1 MGTRVR
7 LTNTLDVRARRESV
21 ARRPTRESST
31 AREMSA
37 SSYGAAPVD
46 AERGARD
53 VDGSDESD
61 GSNTRRG
68 TWRRAG
74 AFVAFAVVVVGA
86 VASARSWTLG
96 RRRMVNARFSV
107 DIGCITKDAIDAH
120 WPEFFESDV
129 VGAEVLFRGTP
140 PREFGGSNR
149 VGGVPLVQDGFSSIF
164 TKVIPV
170 KPGEEYGFVL
180 VNAAGQRMFEF
191 GHSRHFHHI
200 HRPVLA
206 EGTCVDKV
214 RAGGGVYTH
223 RRIPRR
229 MSEITLNA
237 DGEYLAAGTWGSCV
251 GTKCPVTVKLIATVS
266 GSGDNVY
273 GIEESK
279 ALNERW
285 IKYKGH
291 FTIVT
296 AGVENTWGLDTATN
310 QLAWT
315 RNADLNPYSAAN
327 WNVVTNAAGSS
338 GAVVDFDA
346 GYDVVMGVTSD
357 DKVWQRP
364 SSGANSWTPAGYSG
378 SRLIQ
383 TTVGRTNLWGVNSA
397 HRLYWSRLPMDANSH
412 WTQETSLGTSV
423 KQVEVGDADAF
434 VVLTDNKTLKR
445 KREDGGGGAG
455 GFTTILTPS
464 TLPAGLVGI
473 DSVAVGET
481 GLWILATDG
490 ALFSCRLPCNGPAE
504 VSLVPD
510 APENIISV
518 DAGKVPHP

>member
-1 MGTRVR
+1 
-7 LTNTLDVRARRESV
+7 
-21 ARRPTRESST
+21 
-31 AREMSA
+31 MSA
-37 SSYGAAPVD
+37 SAYGAAPVD

-53 VDGSDESD
+53 VDGSDGSD
-61 GSNTRRG
+61 GSNTR
-68 TWRRAG
+68 WRRA
-74 AFVAFAVVVVGA
+74 AAIVAFAVTVVGA

-96 RRRMVNARFSV
+96 KVRTVNARFSV
-107 DIGCITKDAIDAH
+107 DIGCITKDTIDAH
-120 WPEFFESDV
+120 WPEFFEYDV
-129 VGAEVLFRGTP
+129 VGAEVLFRGRP

-149 VGGVPLVQDGFSSIF
+149 VGGVPLVQEGYSSIF
-164 TKVIPV
+164 SKVIPV

-180 VNAAGQRMFEF
+180 VNAAGQRVFEF
-191 GHSRHFHHI
+191 GHSRHFIHI
-200 HRPVLA
+200 HRPILT
-206 EGTCVDKV
+206 EGTCVRKV

-229 MSEITLNA
+229 MSQITLNA
-237 DGEYLAAGTWGSCV
+237 DGEYLAAGTWGSCI
-251 GTKCPVTVKLIATVS
+251 GAKCPVTVKLIATIS

-273 GIEESK
+273 GIEEGK

-285 IKYKGH
+285 IRYKGH
-291 FTIVT
+291 FAIVS

-327 WNVVTNAAGSS
+327 WNVVANAAGSS

-346 GYDVVMGVTSD
+346 GYDVVMGVTND

-364 SSGANSWTPAGYSG
+364 VSGGGSWTPAGYSG
-378 SRLIQ
+378 SRLAQ

-397 HRLYWSRLPMDANSH
+397 NNLYWSRLPMDEHSH
-412 WTQETSLGTSV
+412 WTQETSVNGQV

-434 VVLTDNKTLKR
+434 VVLTDSKTLNR

-464 TLPAGLVGI
+464 NYPLPSGLVAI

-490 ALFSCRLPCNGPAE
+490 KLFACRLPCNGPGE
-504 VSLVPD
+504 IQLVPD
-510 APENIISV
+510 APANIVSV